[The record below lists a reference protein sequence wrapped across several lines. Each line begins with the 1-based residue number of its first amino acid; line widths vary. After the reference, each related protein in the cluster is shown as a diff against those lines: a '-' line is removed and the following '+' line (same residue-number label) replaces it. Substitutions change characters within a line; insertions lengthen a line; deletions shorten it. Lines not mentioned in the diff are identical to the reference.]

1 MLKLT
6 VKCLCLLLVLTFV
19 LCSCTAI
26 KKTMYPLRY
35 RELILKYSEQYDIP
49 KDLLSALI
57 NAESGFDPE
66 AESSAGAVG
75 LMQLLPSTAEEMAGR
90 MDVEYNEEMLT
101 DPETNISYGAYYLSY
116 LYKYVASDWET
127 VCAAYNAGFGRVN
140 GWLADER
147 YSDDGISLKA
157 IPFEETRNYVKK
169 IKESRA
175 EYLELYFSEEGE
187 GGK

>member
-6 VKCLCLLLVLTFV
+6 VKCFCLLLALTFV

-26 KKTMYPLRY
+26 QKTMYPLRY

-66 AESSAGAVG
+66 AKSSAGAVG
-75 LMQLLPSTAEEMAGR
+75 LMQLLPTTAEEMAGR
-90 MDVEYNEEMLT
+90 MGIEYKEETLT

-116 LYKYVASDWET
+116 LNKYVSSDWET
-127 VCAAYNAGFGRVN
+127 VCAAYNAGFGRVS

-147 YSDDGISLKA
+147 YSDDGVSLKT
-157 IPFEETRNYVKK
+157 IPFEETKNYVNK
-169 IKESRA
+169 IKKSRA
-175 EYLELYFSEEGE
+175 KYLELYFSEEGE
-187 GGK
+187 DSK